1 MGPVRALLLLLRDVF
16 RDRASLAAE
25 NLALRQQL
33 AVLHQSAKRPRLR
46 PRDLSL
52 PNIPYPLSTHDLQL
66 YPPWT
71 VWYTHSSRMT
81 QEGQVNE
88 CVTRGFHLLPGL
100 HGRPDGPRLSPV

>member
-1 MGPVRALLLLLRDVF
+1 MTTVAGLLFFLRALFLT
-16 RDRASLAAE
+16 RAALTAE

-71 VWYTHSSRMT
+71 VWYTHSSSMT
-81 QEGQVNE
+81 QEG
-88 CVTRGFHLLPGL
+88 
-100 HGRPDGPRLSPV
+100 